1 MNLRRTSIV
10 AAALVVASLGSPA
23 VASAHTQKVRDT
35 DDTRSPLDLKSVTID
50 HRGGRLVCTIET
62 HGAFTRRDFEHR
74 RGSFRVWFFVDGDRR
89 PEYELMAMASD
100 TDGRIYANLGVARR
114 HGPYPTPV
122 RATRPSAHKIR
133 FSFST
138 RLIGSPRSFRWQGET
153 ENRGRRDFAPE
164 ARVEHVL
171 R

>member
-1 MNLRRTSIV
+1 
-10 AAALVVASLGSPA
+10 
-23 VASAHTQKVRDT
+23 
-35 DDTRSPLDLKSVTID
+35 
-50 HRGGRLVCTIET
+50 
-62 HGAFTRRDFEHR
+62 
-74 RGSFRVWFFVDGDRR
+74 VDGDRR

-138 RLIGSPRSFRWQGET
+138 RLIGSPRSFRWQGEPRT
-153 ENRGRRDFAPE
+153 AAAETSRPRLESSTCCAEG
-164 ARVEHVL
+164 
-171 R
+171 